1 MIELRL
7 PELGENIESVDV
19 SAVLVREGD
28 RVARDQPVI
37 EVETEKASLEVPADS
52 DGLVVEGPRPLTYGR
67 DTLPVY
73 CCHEPVMERASI
85 EATGVP
91 LFVVDPSDRLGEE
104 PCRTYLYK
112 DPAKIPER
120 FYERLGLTKP
130 KP

>member
-1 MIELRL
+1 MTWRL
-7 PELGENIESVDV
+7 PVCPSGGRLI
-19 SAVLVREGD
+19 REGHYEPP
-28 RVARDQPVI
+28 R
-37 EVETEKASLEVPADS
+37 
-52 DGLVVEGPRPLTYGR
+52 DGLVVEGPHPLTYGR

-91 LFVVDPSDRLGEE
+91 LFVVEPSERLGDE

-120 FYERLGLTKP
+120 FYARLGLTRP
-130 KP
+130 KS